1 MALTAVIIVNST
13 KYSGIEVSAIR
24 SIVETANLRHF
35 FQESVCG
42 AIKNQH
48 LEADDHTV
56 VYLVNLLVYFNN
68 PDNLY
73 ETTPDGA
80 VIKPLAGH
88 FGDACAAASPRERFD
103 SLRQL
108 ADAALFLAGLFGDR
122 LARGLV
128 DIDYYIAMGGSA
140 YETLAEAQLRGN
152 AAALHIVYAELA
164 RQFEAFVDVLT
175 EVGDQ
180 AAEPSQTNILQ
191 LYELWIASGSPRA
204 RRRLSLL
211 GVSVDPRDRQVHQRH

>member
-1 MALTAVIIVNST
+1 M
-13 KYSGIEVSAIR
+13 R
-24 SIVETANLRHF
+24 
-35 FQESVCG
+35 
-42 AIKNQH
+42 NQH
-48 LEADDHTV
+48 LAADDHTV
-56 VYLVNLLVYFNN
+56 VYLVNLLIYFND

-73 ETTPDGA
+73 ETTADGA

-88 FGDACAAASPRERFD
+88 FGDACAATSTRERLD

-140 YETLAEAQLRGN
+140 YETLAEAGRGPN
-152 AAALHIVYAELA
+152 AGALSIVYTELA

-180 AAEPSQTNILQ
+180 AAEPSQRDILE
-191 LYELWIASGSPRA
+191 LYDLWIRSGSPRA
-204 RRRLSLL
+204 RRRLRQL
-211 GVSVDPRDRQVHQRH
+211 GVSVDPAQRNSARHH